1 MAKTG
6 RDQVLILIT
15 CGLWLLLA
23 TAYVFTALRH
33 PGARTMPV
41 TMCVMSILIV
51 AITVARWRVESK
63 RKR

>member
-1 MAKTG
+1 MAKTE
-6 RDQVLILIT
+6 RDQLLILIT

-23 TAYVFTALRH
+23 TAYAFMALRH

-41 TMCVMSILIV
+41 TMCAMAILIM
-51 AITVARWRVESK
+51 AITVARWRVERR